1 MTQDKPTIR
10 PLVPGTQLARA
21 LSAIARPML
30 PIQDAAQQIKA
41 LIERDDTAAAVQALD
56 PQTLFNLIKTAGFDQ
71 GVDLIPYATPDQIQA
86 FFDFDTWRRDE
97 LLSVRMH
104 RWVGAL
110 IEETSD
116 AQFKQVV
123 RELDSELLAIYFK
136 RGLQVYLADNGR
148 IPDDVPDEAVLS
160 PDLQYAIIYPEDETH
175 ATNLRNLIN
184 RLFELDRVLAWTLIE
199 AVRWELVSEMEEY
212 AYRWRNARLQDHG
225 FVPKEEAMAVYRLL
239 DPVALREQLEQA
251 QQRDQALPSTKPSL
265 QTPAHQ
271 DLPTVLTSEF
281 SDEFF
286 ILQILG
292 VLEDPEQVRALLYEL
307 HGLVNRTLTADG
319 IEPGELNSGR
329 QVIRRTLGYLS
340 LGLEYLSRADHER
353 AQVIVQQLALKDI
366 LRAGYTIVVR
376 LQHQARQLLHRP
388 TLTMVDGQE
397 YSLLNDHERALME
410 GLMRQRPTFAQSPED
425 FDLFKRQSQVDQAA
439 LRLGEI
445 AIKQLWLFGAQRQSI
460 EQLATLIYHDSLLVE
475 PVDVTFDMCMT
486 TVIAMLMAR
495 GQPALTPLTP
505 ADFSTLLEAL
515 AHAPWEADPA
525 AYFNP
530 ILTEATRVL
539 PTNSS
544 PLLARWIMQRVEA
557 LKDELGALKDPQDAL
572 IVRTLVLLRKS
583 TH

>member
-1 MTQDKPTIR
+1 MTQDKHTTIR
-10 PLVPGTQLARA
+10 PLLPGTQLARA
-21 LSAIARPML
+21 LSDIAQPML
-30 PIQDAAQQIKA
+30 PSGDAAQQIKA
-41 LIERDDTAAAVQALD
+41 LIERDDTDAAVKALD
-56 PQTLFNLIKTAGFDQ
+56 PQTLFNLIKAAGFDQ
-71 GVDLIPYATPDQIQA
+71 GVDLIPYTTPDQMQA
-86 FFDFDTWRRDE
+86 FFDFDTWRRDQ
-97 LLSVRMH
+97 LLSARMH

-116 AQFKQVV
+116 AQFKLVV

-136 RGLQVYLADNGR
+136 RGLQVYLTDNGR
-148 IPDDVPDEAVLS
+148 IPEDVPDEAVLS
-160 PDLQYAIIYPEDETH
+160 PDFQYALIYPEDESH
-175 ATNLRNLIN
+175 ATNLRNIIN

-199 AVRWELVSEMEEY
+199 AVRWELPSEMEEY

-225 FVPKEEAMAVYRLL
+225 FVPKDEAMAVYRLL
-239 DPVALREQLEQA
+239 DPVALREQIEQNI
-251 QQRDQALPSTKPSL
+251 PNTKPAL

-292 VLEDPEQVRALLYEL
+292 VIEDQHKVRELLYEL
-307 HGLVNRTLTADG
+307 HGLTNRTLIADG

-340 LGLEYLSRADHER
+340 LGLEHLSRAKHER
-353 AQVIVQQLALKDI
+353 AQEIVQQLALRDI

-397 YSLLNDHERALME
+397 YSLLNDDERALME
-410 GLMRQRPTFAQSPED
+410 GLMRQRPTFAKSPDD
-425 FDLFKRQSQVDQAA
+425 FDLFKHQAQVDQAA
-439 LRLGEI
+439 LRLGEL

-460 EQLATLIYHDSLLVE
+460 EQLATLIYHDSLLIE

-486 TVIAMLMAR
+486 TTIAMLMAR
-495 GQPALTPLTP
+495 GQPELAPLTP

-515 AHAPWEADPA
+515 ALAPWEADPA

-557 LKDELGALKDPQDAL
+557 LKDELGALQDPQDAL